1 MSSLYKLQ
9 VKLSPDTKTQS
20 RYFTIK
26 ILFVILFIFDKLY
39 FFFFLQNGAANT
51 GQPGPPGPPVCLFI
65 YFFQIMSHIKQKSVL
80 KLTYHRESVVA
91 LLIKFKCQY
100 TKKLH

>member
-9 VKLSPDTKTQS
+9 VKLTPDINTV
-20 RYFTIK
+20 
-26 ILFVILFIFDKLY
+26 ILFVVLFILINCHYYYY
-39 FFFFLQNGAANT
+39 FLFYRMERLIQANPDHPGLRYAFLFFS
-51 GQPGPPGPPVCLFI
+51 
-65 YFFQIMSHIKQKSVL
+65 FFQIVCHIKRKSVL
-80 KLTYHRESVVA
+80 KITYRRESVVA